1 MTRSTKTEPNLT
13 RRARFAYAI
22 IAGALAAA
30 FLLFVEYRSDELG
43 PGGSDFDQ
51 LWFAARALW
60 RGANPYALIGPG
72 RSLDWR
78 WPFVYPLSTA
88 VAFLPFAIFPVLVAR
103 VAFTSLSAALLTFAL
118 SRRGRGVLVVLLSA
132 SMLDAVRTAQLSPLL
147 TAGVLLTGLA
157 FVFPLKPHTGLPLVV
172 AGARPRAI
180 AIAAISGLAITAVAF
195 ALQPDW
201 VREWLHALRQTI
213 HFRAPVFAVGGPLLL
228 LAVLRWRRLDARVLL
243 ACVCVPHTPT
253 VYDVLPL
260 ALAVR
265 TFREGF
271 AFASLTHAALFLQ
284 LVHVATEPNG
294 AAPSRAA
301 NILNLCVYLPVLAA
315 ILLRPNEGPA
325 PVWLEQFIAR
335 TPAWLR
341 GRPSPASPA

>member
-1 MTRSTKTEPNLT
+1 MSEPSLSW
-13 RRARFAYAI
+13 RARLTYAA
-22 IAGALAAA
+22 IAGILAAA
-30 FLLFVEYRSDELG
+30 FILFVDFRSDEFG

-72 RSLDWR
+72 RPFDWR

-88 VAFLPFAIFPVLVAR
+88 VAALPFAILPVLVAR
-103 VAFTSLSAALLTFAL
+103 VAFTSLSAAVLAFAL
-118 SRRGRGVLVVLLSA
+118 SQRGRGVLVVLLSA

-147 TAGVLLTGLA
+147 TAGVLLTSVS
-157 FVFPLKPHTGLPLVV
+157 FVFPLKPHTGLALVV

-180 AIAAISGLAITAVAF
+180 AIAAITGVSLAAIAF
-195 ALQPDW
+195 SVQPDW
-201 VREWLHALRQTI
+201 VSQWLHALRQTI
-213 HFRAPVFAVGGPLLL
+213 HFRAPVFALGGPLLL

-271 AFASLTHAALFLQ
+271 VFAVLTHAALFLQ
-284 LVHVATEPNG
+284 LARVTTESNG
-294 AAPSRAA
+294 TAPSNAA
-301 NILNLCVYLPVLAA
+301 NILNLVVYLPVLTA

-325 PVWLEQFIAR
+325 PAWLEPIIAR

-341 GRPSPASPA
+341 GRPGPVAPAT

>member
-1 MTRSTKTEPNLT
+1 MPEPSLN
-13 RRARFAYAI
+13 RRARLVYAAT
-22 IAGALAAA
+22 AGVVAAA
-30 FLLFVEYRSDELG
+30 YLLFADYRNDLFG

-60 RGANPYALIGPG
+60 RGADPYVLIGPG
-72 RSLDWR
+72 KPFDWR

-88 VAFLPFAIFPVLVAR
+88 VAFVPLAILPVLVAR
-103 VAFTSLSAALLTFAL
+103 VVFTSVSAALLAFAL

-132 SMLDAVRTAQLSPLL
+132 SMMDAVRTAQLSPLL
-147 TAGVLLTGLA
+147 TAAVLLAGLSFA
-157 FVFPLKPHTGLPLVV
+157 FPLKPHTGLALLAAAP
-172 AGARPRAI
+172 RPRAI
-180 AIAAISGLAITAVAF
+180 TTAVVTSVLLVAVAF
-195 ALQPDW
+195 FVQPNW
-201 VREWLHALRQTI
+201 VSQWMRAVRMAV

-228 LAVLRWRRLDARVLL
+228 LAILRWRRLDARVLL

-265 TFREGF
+265 TFREGLVF
-271 AFASLTHAALFLQ
+271 ALLTHAALFAQ
-284 LVHVATEPNG
+284 LAHVTTEPNG
-294 AAPSRAA
+294 AAPSQAA
-301 NILNLCVYLPVLAA
+301 NILNVVVYLPVLVA

-325 PVWLEQFIAR
+325 PAWLEEISSR

-341 GRPSPASPA
+341 GRPSPAA

>member
-1 MTRSTKTEPNLT
+1 MMSEPKLT
-13 RRARFAYAI
+13 WRTRFAYAA
-22 IAGALAAA
+22 IAGILAAV
-30 FLLFVEYRSDELG
+30 FILFVDFRSEEFG

-60 RGANPYALIGPG
+60 RGADPYALIGPG
-72 RSLDWR
+72 RPFDWR

-88 VAFLPFAIFPVLVAR
+88 VAFLPFAILPVLAAR
-103 VAFTSLSAALLTFAL
+103 VAFTSLSAAVLAFAL

-147 TAGVLLTGLA
+147 TAAVLLTGVSFA
-157 FVFPLKPHTGLPLVV
+157 FPLKPHTGLALLA

-180 AIAAISGLAITAVAF
+180 AIATVTGVLLAAIAF
-195 ALQPDW
+195 SAQPDW
-201 VREWLHALRQTI
+201 VSHWLRALRATI

-265 TFREGF
+265 TFREGLVF
-271 AFASLTHAALFLQ
+271 ALLTHAALFAQ
-284 LVHVATEPNG
+284 LAWVSTEPNG
-294 AAPSRAA
+294 APSRAA
-301 NILNLCVYLPVLAA
+301 NILNVAIYLPVLVAV
-315 ILLRPNEGPA
+315 LLRPNEGPA
-325 PVWLEQFIAR
+325 PAWLEQLTSR

-341 GRPSPASPA
+341 GRPSPAALTR